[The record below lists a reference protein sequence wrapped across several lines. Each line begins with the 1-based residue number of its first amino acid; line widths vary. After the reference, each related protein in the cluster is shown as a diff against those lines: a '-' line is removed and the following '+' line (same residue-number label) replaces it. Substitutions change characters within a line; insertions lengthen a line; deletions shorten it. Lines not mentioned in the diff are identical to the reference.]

1 MTVDE
6 ILLAAANGI
15 EPPELDAAEALL
27 FCRMRESYRAFRAG
41 EISKEAGSEAKKKA
55 MAEYRV
61 NSNKQEQGRSAH
73 MRMARLW
80 LTMEQAANA
89 YRKEPSLETADRVME
104 AVYGLL

>member
-15 EPPELDAAEALL
+15 ELPELDAAEALL

-55 MAEYRV
+55 MAEYRE
-61 NSNKQEQGRSAH
+61 NANKLEQGRSAN